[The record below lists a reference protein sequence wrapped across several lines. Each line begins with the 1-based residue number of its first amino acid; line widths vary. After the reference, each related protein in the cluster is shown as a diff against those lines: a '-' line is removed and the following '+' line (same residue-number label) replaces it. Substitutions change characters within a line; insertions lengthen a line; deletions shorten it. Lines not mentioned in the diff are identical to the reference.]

1 MNLFIFKTDLNSS
14 SKIFKLR
21 KLLSDRTRIKNWS
34 IDLDDK
40 DKVLK
45 VFTINSIQ
53 ELELA
58 SLIEANGIKCEAL
71 E

>member
-21 KLLSDRTRIKNWS
+21 KLLSDRTRIVSWS

-45 VFTINSIQ
+45 VSVNKGIQ
-53 ELELA
+53 ELELV
-58 SLIEANGIKCEAL
+58 SLIEANGIRCEAL